1 MTTSAKGTFEIESW
15 DEKPYA
21 EPGEGVKLTRAEVKE
36 RFSGDLEG
44 AGSSQSL
51 MCYRADGTATY
62 VGLQLIEGSVGG
74 RAGSFVL
81 QVDGGYD
88 GTNAK
93 ATWTVVTGS
102 ATGEL
107 TGLEGS
113 GGFSA
118 PPGSTAEVTLDYD
131 LPNR

>member
-15 DEKPYA
+15 EEKPYA
-21 EPGEGVKLTRAEVKE
+21 VPGEGMKLTRAEVRE
-36 RFSGDLEG
+36 RFRGDIEG

-62 VGLQLIEGSVGG
+62 LGFELIEGSVGG
-74 RAGSFVL
+74 RTGTFVL
-81 QVDGGYD
+81 RVDGDYD
-88 GTNAK
+88 GTNAS

-102 ATGEL
+102 ATGKL
-107 TGLEGS
+107 AGLEGS

-131 LPNR
+131 LPGR